1 MWSSNKSTQNK
12 KGESM
17 NYKKIYAVKAERE
30 RRIKSICPTIPRNSG
45 IYAFTRTD
53 EAGIRRSY
61 VGQAVNLLERCA
73 SHLGEYDHIALSL
86 KKHGFY
92 SAENP
97 YGWKLDYKTCPKSEL
112 DDREISTIKAF
123 ADKGFQMYNVTA
135 GGQGLGKVV
144 SGQYKQ
150 PKTYTQ
156 GIQQGKKVL
165 ARELSSIAEKHLTI
179 EIRED
184 KKNNKVSQKQ
194 FEKFMDLLKVGDSE

>member
-1 MWSSNKSTQNK
+1 MNKP
-12 KGESM
+12 
-17 NYKKIYAVKAERE
+17 NYRQIYAKKATRE
-30 RRIKSICPTIPRNSG
+30 NRIKSICPNIPNTSG
-45 IYAFTRTD
+45 IYAFYRSD

-61 VGQAVNLLERCA
+61 VGQAVRLCERCA

-92 SAENP
+92 SEGNP
-97 YGWKLDYKTCPKSEL
+97 YGWKLDFKTCPKSEL
-112 DDREISTIKAF
+112 DEKEVATIKQF

-135 GGQGLGKVV
+135 GSQGQGKLVT
-144 SGQYKQ
+144 GQYKQ

-165 ARELSSIAEKHLTI
+165 ARELSSIAEKHLKI

-184 KKNNKVSQKQ
+184 KKHNKVSQKQ
-194 FEKFMDLLKVGDSE
+194 YEKFMDLLKVGDSE